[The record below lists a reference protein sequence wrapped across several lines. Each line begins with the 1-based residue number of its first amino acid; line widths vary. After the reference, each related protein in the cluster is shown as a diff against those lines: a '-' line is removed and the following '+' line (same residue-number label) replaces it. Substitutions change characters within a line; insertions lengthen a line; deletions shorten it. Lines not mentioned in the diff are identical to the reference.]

1 MGKIFFKLFFLGFI
15 QASWDAFDFNPQTSE
30 TQQEYEDDVKI
41 LEFPRIGDFKI
52 KPNTFNLADEKC
64 SLKALQ
70 LRWKLSLYF
79 LKMIQMG

>member
-1 MGKIFFKLFFLGFI
+1 MSLTTNVVKMGKIFFKLFFLGFI

-41 LEFPRIGDFKI
+41 LDFPRIGDFKI

-70 LRWKLSLYF
+70 LR
-79 LKMIQMG
+79 